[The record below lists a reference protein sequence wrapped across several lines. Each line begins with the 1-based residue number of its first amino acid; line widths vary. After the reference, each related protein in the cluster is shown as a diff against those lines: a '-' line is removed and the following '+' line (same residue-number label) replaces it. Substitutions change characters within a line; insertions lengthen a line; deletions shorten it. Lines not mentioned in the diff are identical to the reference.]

1 MHPRLLKEIKSVRSL
16 MGLVVLQGVV
26 GGILIIYQA
35 YDLANIVNRVY
46 LLHENL
52 VQVES
57 LLVNLLAVMGGRA
70 LLALFGES
78 GALSLATRVQSHLR
92 LNLSQRILA
101 AGPLYVNREEAGEL
115 VNTVIRGVEDLEP
128 YLARYIP
135 QVAITSLV
143 PTIILVDVMFRDW
156 ITGLILFITLPLIP
170 FFMILIGKQAE
181 AKTQKQWNLLSRLS
195 AHFLDVLEGLTTL
208 KLLGQSRQQALGIER
223 ASDEFRQATMASL
236 RIAFLSALVLELL
249 ASLSMAMVAVA
260 IGLRLISG
268 LIAFRIAFF
277 LLVLVPEFYIPW
289 RVLGTRFHDG
299 LGGMKAAKRIFQI
312 LDAPELTRAFGT
324 REPTN
329 VECPV
334 SWENVSFSYEGRE
347 NRAVEGITARIDA
360 HERIAV
366 VGPSGSGKSTLLSLL
381 MGFAHPST
389 GVIRIGD
396 TVLDEVNIAWW
407 RTQLSL
413 LTQSPYIF
421 SGTLRDN
428 LLMAK
433 ANATDKELH
442 RALEMSGAVEFVRDF
457 PQGVDANVG
466 EKGRGLSGGQKQRLA
481 LARAFLQDAP
491 IVLMDEPTANLDAET
506 ERDLWA
512 ALEKLLLGRTA
523 LVVAH
528 RLATVGHMDRIWV
541 MNQGH
546 LVQQGTLREL
556 EAEPGLYREMMRAYK
571 RPEAEGEGLYDSLS
585 GHAKTL

>member
-1 MHPRLLKEIKSVRSL
+1 MHPRLLKEIKSVRIL

-35 YDLANIVNRVY
+35 YDLADIVNRVY
-46 LLHENL
+46 LLHESL

-135 QVAITSLV
+135 QVAITALV

-324 REPTN
+324 REPAN

-334 SWENVSFSYEGRE
+334 SWENVSFAYEGRE

-433 ANATDKELH
+433 SNATDKELH

-457 PQGVDANVG
+457 PLGVDANVG
-466 EKGRGLSGGQKQRLA
+466 EKGRGLSGGQKQRLV
-481 LARAFLQDAP
+481 LARAFLKDAP

-506 ERDLWA
+506 ERNLWS
-512 ALEKLLLGRTA
+512 ALEKLLSGRTA

-556 EAEPGLYREMMRAYK
+556 ETEPGLYREMMRAYK
-571 RPEAEGEGLYDSLS
+571 GPEAGGEGLYDSLS